1 MLAYYVEWH
10 MRQKLK
16 PILFDDHDKAAA
28 DAARPS
34 VVAKAER
41 SEAAHARPA
50 TAAPTTTVTRNVMAI
65 NGAPEASFVLYPQL
79 TPVQDRAFQLLDLGV
94 KV

>member
-16 PILFDDHDKAAA
+16 SILFDDHDKAAA

-34 VVAKAER
+34 VAKAKR
-41 SEAAHARPA
+41 SEAASARPA
-50 TAAPTTTVTRNVMAI
+50 TAAPTMACRFTAS
-65 NGAPEASFVLYPQL
+65 APFSP
-79 TPVQDRAFQLLDLGV
+79 TSPP
-94 KV
+94 

>member
-1 MLAYYVEWH
+1 

-41 SEAAHARPA
+41 SEAVQRKARNRC
-50 TAAPTTTVTRNVMAI
+50 TACRSTASAPSSPTS
-65 NGAPEASFVLYPQL
+65 PP
-79 TPVQDRAFQLLDLGV
+79 
-94 KV
+94 

>member
-1 MLAYYVEWH
+1 MLES
-10 MRQKLK
+10 
-16 PILFDDHDKAAA
+16 ILFDDHDKAAA

-34 VVAKAER
+34 LVAKAKR
-41 SEAAHARPA
+41 SEVPSARPA
-50 TAAPTTTVTRNVMAI
+50 TAAPTMACRFTASAPDLATVTRNVIAVD
-65 NGAPEASFVLYPQL
+65 GAPEASFVLYPQH